1 MKVGLTYDLRQDY
14 LDMGYGEEET
24 AEFDKEST
32 VEGIEKALKALGYET
47 ERVGHVKNL
56 VKALAEGKSW
66 DLVFN
71 IAEGMFG
78 LAREAQVPA
87 LLDAYEIP
95 YVFSDA
101 YTLAI
106 ALDKGLT
113 KTIIQKLDVPTA
125 DFYVLKDIKD
135 LDKVNLPYPLFAKPI
150 AEGTGKGVN
159 ANSKITDKNQLKEVC
174 ENLLNQFNQPVLI
187 ETFLPGDEFTVG
199 ITGTGEDA
207 KVVAV
212 MEILLGEKAEAEIYS
227 YLNKDDYE
235 DRVSYKLASEEN
247 AKKCEKVALD
257 AWRGLG
263 CRDGGRIDVRMD
275 SNGVVNF
282 IEVNPLA
289 GLNYITSDL
298 PIMCGLKGISFNDL
312 IKDIVESALKRTK
325 DKIER
330 KSCSIA

>member
-14 LDMGYGEEET
+14 LNMGYGEEET

-32 VEGIEKALKALGYET
+32 IEGIESALDALGHKT
-47 ERVGHVKNL
+47 ERIGHVKNL
-56 VKALAEGKSW
+56 VQALAQGKRW

-71 IAEGMFG
+71 IAEGLFG
-78 LAREAQVPA
+78 LAREAQIPA
-87 LLDAYEIP
+87 LLEAYEIP

-101 YTLAI
+101 FTLAI

-113 KTIIQKLDVPTA
+113 KTIIRDLGIPTA
-125 DFYVLKDIKD
+125 DFFVLKNLDDI
-135 LDKVNLPYPLFAKPI
+135 DKVKLTYPLFAKPI

-159 ANSKITDKNQLKEVC
+159 ADSKITDKEQLKSVC
-174 ENLLNQFNQPVLI
+174 KNLLEQFNQPVLI
-187 ETFLPGDEFTVG
+187 ETFLSGDEFTVG
-199 ITGTGEDA
+199 ITGTGDDA

-227 YLNKDDYE
+227 YSNKDNYE
-235 DRVSYKLASEEN
+235 DRVSYRLATGKVGKQCEE
-247 AKKCEKVALD
+247 VALA

-275 SNGVVNF
+275 SKGIVNF

-298 PIMCGLKGISFNDL
+298 PIMCGLKGIDFNDL
-312 IKDIVESALKRTK
+312 IKEIVTSAQKRIK
-325 DKIER
+325 R
-330 KSCSIA
+330 PLGGNR